1 MSKITNRQSESRK
14 ENFNKEIYRLLL
26 FYKQLAHLLQIYFS
40 GYLTIPTDEMNR
52 NYLRLCSK
60 IREILEKPAFENLAG
75 HNWQP
80 FDNLRALDPDG
91 PDIDWEYGGR
101 QICGNFLS
109 DVEEVFISAGEKKYP
124 LDTEDHQLLSHIQT
138 YLEKYQSYKRN
149 YEKRWIQEVEKQAE
163 ARNKREEKPKVE
175 IPEFDFQFIRNK
187 EIKNLLARDW
197 EEAQKAFHNELHK
210 STVVLC
216 GTILESLLIDA
227 LSRNEQEAKFNYY
240 QKYLEGKNKENKP
253 REIEN
258 WKLYELIEIAKF
270 QGIISADAAKLS
282 HIVKDYRNLIHLLA
296 QERDRLHID
305 SHVASA
311 VVQLLAVAYDNIL
324 KWHEKRRND

>member
-1 MSKITNRQSESRK
+1 MAQIPNPQSEDRE
-14 ENFNKEIYRLLL
+14 ENFNKGIYCLLL
-26 FYKQLAHLLQIYFS
+26 FYKQLIHLLEIYFS
-40 GYLTIPTDEMNR
+40 GYLMIPTDEMNR
-52 NYLRLCSK
+52 NYLRLSSK

-163 ARNKREEKPKVE
+163 ARNRKEEKAKVE
-175 IPEFDFQFIRNK
+175 IPEFDFQFIRDK
-187 EIKNLLARDW
+187 ETRNLLARDW

-210 STVVLC
+210 STVLLC
-216 GTILESLLIDA
+216 GTILESLLLDA
-227 LSRNEQEAKFNYY
+227 LSCEEEKAKFNYY
-240 QKYLEGKNKENKP
+240 QKYLECKDKENKP

-258 WKLYELIEIAKF
+258 WKLYELIEIAKCR
-270 QGIISADAAKLS
+270 GIISADAAKLS
-282 HIVKDYRNLIHLLA
+282 HIVKDYRNLIHLFA
-296 QERDRLHID
+296 QKRDRLHID

-311 VVQLLAVAYDNIL
+311 VVHLLAVTYNDIL
-324 KWHEKRRND
+324 EWYKKNNE